1 MHTFT
6 CRFVSASYSLQ
17 ASTWKY
23 LPQCGSRNLSVNP
36 LAELHWGQGGLGPL
50 WPMKIPTT
58 WIVKWLLFITVA
70 KEWSSLICLKFKVKL
85 RHWAARSWLISWQV
99 TLPFDLC
106 TRTSP
111 IFQLTSVMSLR
122 IRRSFGE
129 KEAQE
134 LCGRSRRRWCS
145 PPGVWDTRGVRE
157 IRLQFASKAGVRC
170 HKATQELVPGLQIC
184 HQVSLFLTQ
193 LPVSYKSTCFV
204 PKYRSFCLF

>member
-1 MHTFT
+1 MWCH
-6 CRFVSASYSLQ
+6 SARPWWSGLCCS
-17 ASTWKY
+17 
-23 LPQCGSRNLSVNP
+23 PQ
-36 LAELHWGQGGLGPL
+36 WTQ
-50 WPMKIPTT
+50 
-58 WIVKWLLFITVA
+58 
-70 KEWSSLICLKFKVKL
+70 
-85 RHWAARSWLISWQV
+85 AARSWLISWQV

-129 KEAQE
+129 KEAPE

-145 PPGVWDTRGVRE
+145 PPGVWDTGGVRE
-157 IRLQFASKAGVRC
+157 IRLQFSSKAGVRC

-193 LPVSYKSTCFV
+193 LPVSYKSTSSV
-204 PKYRSFCLF
+204 LKYRSFNLFYTYNFCYTFRYIYFSFSKFIAFAMNLSIIYISRWKKAMNLENQNNLHFGTDLV